1 MKSPTVP
8 IVVMG
13 VTGCGKTTLGTL
25 LAQRLGMPYL
35 EADDFHPAANKAKM
49 QAKTPLTDEDRQPWL
64 SAIAKRMAA
73 SISPPPPVVSCSA
86 LKRQYRDLLRQAD
99 PRIWFLHLAIDETT
113 ATQRVKARPGHFMPA
128 SLVAS
133 QFATL
138 EPLHAES
145 GLAVDA
151 TRPPQDIIATAVH
164 QLIAQGLLT
173 APRSEPSFKCD
184 LCRPTA
190 VSRKTI
196 DHINQGPSMA

>member
-1 MKSPTVP
+1 VTSLSSVSSW

-73 SISPPPPVVSCSA
+73 SIGPPPPVVSCSA

-99 PRIWFLHLAIDETT
+99 PRVWFLHLAIDEAT
-113 ATQRVKARPGHFMPA
+113 ATQWVKARPGTSCLLLWSPPSSPHLSPSMPSPA
-128 SLVAS
+128 SPS
-133 QFATL
+133 T
-138 EPLHAES
+138 
-145 GLAVDA
+145 
-151 TRPPQDIIATAVH
+151 PPAHRRTSSP
-164 QLIAQGLLT
+164 
-173 APRSEPSFKCD
+173 PRYTS
-184 LCRPTA
+184 
-190 VSRKTI
+190 
-196 DHINQGPSMA
+196 